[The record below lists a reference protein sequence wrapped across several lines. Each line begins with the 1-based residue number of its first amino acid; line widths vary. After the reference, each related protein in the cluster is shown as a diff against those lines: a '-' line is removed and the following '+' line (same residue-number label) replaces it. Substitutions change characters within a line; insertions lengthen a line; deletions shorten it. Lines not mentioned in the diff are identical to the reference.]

1 MASFKRIEVNAYTRN
16 EAIEKVQDTF
26 FVQRDATTAWK
37 KAGKPSPLDK
47 EFKKFCVD
55 YLGKHT
61 KNAPGTACMV
71 VYETGTADTRER
83 PYKYNN
89 KVNELGKRKY
99 VTTYILMDK
108 ATGDVLAKTTESKAK
123 AVKIAKEL
131 YTDKGF
137 RGNIICKYSKE
148 VAEGE
153 PVAFTMDYAP
163 SKNAKEGR
171 YIFFGIEKD

>member
-1 MASFKRIEVNAYTRN
+1 MASFKRIEVSAYTRQ
-16 EAIEKVQDTF
+16 EAEDKVKDVF
-26 FVQRDATTAWK
+26 FPQRDATTAWK

-47 EFKKFCVD
+47 EFKEFCVD
-55 YLGKHT
+55 YLAKHT
-61 KNAPGTACMV
+61 KNAPGMACVV
-71 VYETGTADTRER
+71 VYESGAADTRER
-83 PYKYNN
+83 PYKFNN

-108 ATGDVLAKTTESKAK
+108 ATGEVLAKTTESKAK

-131 YTDKGF
+131 YTEKGF

-153 PVAFTMDYAP
+153 PTAFTKKINY
-163 SKNAKEGR
+163 
-171 YIFFGIEKD
+171 